1 MGKHEKILQKIL
13 SGRQDASI
21 NFSEA
26 VALLGSLGFSTRING
41 SHHIFYREGVIEII
55 NIQPDGSKAKP
66 YQIKQIREIVL
77 KYKLEV
83 KDA

>member
-1 MGKHEKILQKIL
+1 
-13 SGRQDASI
+13 
-21 NFSEA
+21 
-26 VALLGSLGFSTRING
+26 
-41 SHHIFYREGVIEII
+41 VIEII

>member
-1 MGKHEKILQKIL
+1 MAKHEKLLQKIL

-26 VALLGSLGFSTRING
+26 VTLLDSFGFSARRNG

-55 NIQPDGSKAKP
+55 NIQPDGSKAKR
-66 YQIKQIREIVL
+66 YQIKQIREIVI
-77 KYKLEV
+77 KYKLEI
-83 KDA
+83 